1 MADTL
6 DFLLE
11 IGTEE
16 MPSAPLINASKQLP
30 KLVVKMLDGA
40 GLSHGDVRVVSSP
53 RRLAAIVSDVA
64 CATEAVHE
72 VKRGPKAQI
81 AFDAD
86 GNPTKAAAGF
96 ARKCGIDAS
105 ELTRKVDED
114 GNEYVFAERNVPS
127 EPAMPILSALG
138 HDVIAAIE
146 WPNYRSQR
154 WGSEH
159 ETFVRPIRWICALLG
174 SEVVPVTYA
183 DVTSGNTT
191 RGHRVLAPGEHAV
204 AEPAAYEQVLKDS
217 YVLGAEA
224 REAAIREGIAAIEAA
239 RPGSHVDTPAR
250 IFDEVVNL
258 CEWPTVLVGTFDEE
272 FLRVPQ
278 EIICESMLSNQRYF
292 PIFDAEG
299 KLTREFV
306 IVSNADPKVSDTVVS
321 GNERVVRPRLDDAKF
336 FFDEDL
342 KRPMEEF
349 VERLGIVT
357 FQEKLGTTLQKVQRM
372 EKLAGA
378 AAAAAGEDVAGV
390 ANAVRAA
397 HLAKADLVSQAVV
410 EFTNQQG
417 VMGGYYAEDAGEAPE
432 VCAAIREHYHPRF
445 AGDDLPSSICGKCVA
460 IADKLD
466 TCCGIFA
473 IDEPPT
479 GSSDP
484 YAVRRAAIGI
494 IAMLRTMPTVGLK
507 DLIAASLDA
516 YAEQGLEFDRAVV
529 AEKVEQFFAGRLK
542 SIAKDEGILLD
553 SIEAVSAVGV
563 IDPAEFFARACAL
576 DAARAEQPETYE
588 ALAGAFTRAHNLAD
602 AALGCE
608 VDTSILGDSELALLR
623 ACEEGEGKV
632 SSALACKDFDAA
644 CSALAALKEPIDVFF
659 EDVMVMDENASLRE
673 NRLRLLNRFVGVFTD
688 VADFG
693 LMAKKAQK

>member
-1 MADTL
+1 MADTK

-30 KLVVKMLDGA
+30 KLVLKMLDEA
-40 GLSHGDVRVVSSP
+40 GLAHGEVRVVSSP
-53 RRLAAIVSDVA
+53 RRLAAIVADVA
-64 CATEAVHE
+64 CATEAIHD

-86 GNPTKAAAGF
+86 GNPTKAAEGF
-96 ARKCGIDAS
+96 ARKCGVDAS
-105 ELTRKVDED
+105 ALTRNVAED
-114 GNEYVFAERNVPS
+114 GNEYVFAEKNVPS

-159 ETFVRPIRWICALLG
+159 ETFVRPVRWICALLG
-174 SEVVPVTYA
+174 EEVVPVSYA
-183 DVTSGNTT
+183 DVKSGNTT
-191 RGHRVLAPGEHAV
+191 RGHRVLAPGEHVV
-204 AEPAAYEQVLKDS
+204 ADPSCYERVLEDS
-217 YVLGAEA
+217 FVLSSDR
-224 REAAIREGIAAIEAA
+224 REAAIREGIAAIEAE

-258 CEWPTVLVGTFDEE
+258 CEWPTVLVGKFDEE

-306 IVSNADPKVSDTVVS
+306 IVSNADPKVSDTVVA

-349 VERLGIVT
+349 VQRLGIVT

-372 EKLAGA
+372 EKLAA
-378 AAAAAGEDVAGV
+378 AVARGAGEDEQGV
-390 ANAVRAA
+390 ELAVRAA

-417 VMGGYYAEDAGEAPE
+417 VMGGYYAEAAGEAPE
-432 VCAAIREHYHPRF
+432 VCAAIREHYRPRF
-445 AGDDLPSSICGKCVA
+445 AGDELPSGVCGKCVA
-460 IADKLD
+460 VADKLD

-494 IAMLRTMPTVGLK
+494 IAMLRTLPSVSLKGL
-507 DLIAASLDA
+507 ISESLAA
-516 YAEQGLEFDRAVV
+516 YAEQGLEFDLEAV
-529 AEKVEQFFAGRLK
+529 AQKVEQFFAGRLK
-542 SIAKDEGILLD
+542 SIAKDEGVRLD

-563 IDPAEFFARACAL
+563 IDPAEFIARARAL
-576 DAARAEQPETYE
+576 DSARAEQPELFE

-602 AALGCE
+602 ASLGCD
-608 VDTSILGDSELALLR
+608 VDTSMLGDSELALLS
-623 ACEEGEGKV
+623 ACEEGEEKV
-632 SSALACKDFDAA
+632 ASALAQKNFDAA
-644 CSALAALKEPIDVFF
+644 CSALAALKEPIDRFF
-659 EDVMVMDENASLRE
+659 DDVLVMDEHDDVRE
-673 NRLRLLNRFVGVFTD
+673 NRLRLLNRFASVFSG
-688 VADFG
+688 VADVSA
-693 LMAKKAQK
+693 LSRKK

>member
-1 MADTL
+1 MADTK

-30 KLVVKMLDGA
+30 KLVVKMLDEA
-40 GLSHGDVRVVSSP
+40 GLSHGAVRVVSSP
-53 RRLAAIVSDVA
+53 RRLAAIVEGVA

-86 GNPTKAAAGF
+86 GNPTKAASGF

-105 ELTRKVDED
+105 ELTRKVAED
-114 GNEYVFAERNVPS
+114 GNEYVFAEKNVPS
-127 EPAMPILSALG
+127 APAMPILSALG

-174 SEVVPVTYA
+174 TEVVPVSYA

-191 RGHRVLAPGEHAV
+191 RGHRVLAPGEHV
-204 AEPAAYEQVLKDS
+204 VSEPAAYEQVLKDAF
-217 YVLGAEA
+217 VLGAEA

-239 RPGSHVDTPAR
+239 RPGSRVDTPKR

-306 IVSNADPKVSDTVVS
+306 IVSNADPKVSDTVVA

-342 KRPMEEF
+342 KHPMEDF
-349 VERLGIVT
+349 VQRLGIVT

-372 EKLAGA
+372 EKLARA
-378 AAAAAGEDVAGV
+378 CAEAAGEDEAGV
-390 ANAVRAA
+390 ASAVRAA

-417 VMGGYYAEDAGEAPE
+417 VMGGYYAEAAGEAPE
-432 VCAAIREHYHPRF
+432 VCAAIREHYRPRF
-445 AGDDLPSSICGKCVA
+445 AGDELPSGTCGKCVA

-494 IAMLRTMPTVGLK
+494 IAMLRTMPSVGLK
-507 DLIAASLDA
+507 DLILASLDA
-516 YAEQGLEFDRAVV
+516 YAEQGLEFDREAV
-529 AEKVEQFFAGRLK
+529 AQKVEQFFTGRLK
-542 SIAKDEGILLD
+542 SIAKDEGVRLD

-563 IDPAEFFARACAL
+563 IDPAEFIARARAL
-576 DAARAEQPETYE
+576 DSARAEQPELFE

-602 AALGCE
+602 ASLGCE
-608 VDTSILGDSELALLR
+608 VDTSILGDSELALLS
-623 ACEEGEGKV
+623 ACEEGEEKV
-632 SSALACKDFDAA
+632 ASALAQKDFDAA
-644 CSALAALKEPIDVFF
+644 CSALAALKEPIDRFF
-659 EDVMVMDENASLRE
+659 DDVLVMDEHDDVRE
-673 NRLRLLNRFVGVFTD
+673 NRLRLLNRFASVFAG
-688 VADFG
+688 VADVSA
-693 LMAKKAQK
+693 LSRKK

>member
-30 KLVVKMLDGA
+30 KLVVKMLDEA
-40 GLSHGDVRVVSSP
+40 GLAHGDVRVVSSP

-191 RGHRVLAPGEHAV
+191 RGHRVLAPGEHV
-204 AEPAAYEQVLKDS
+204 VTEPAAYEQVLKDS

-224 REAAIREGIAAIEAA
+224 REAAIREGIAAIEAE

-349 VERLGIVT
+349 VGRLGIVT

-417 VMGGYYAEDAGEAPE
+417 VMGGYYAEAAGEAPE
-432 VCAAIREHYHPRF
+432 VCAAIREHYRPRF
-445 AGDDLPSSICGKCVA
+445 AGDDLPSGICGKCVA
-460 IADKLD
+460 ISDKLD

>member
-1 MADTL
+1 MADTK

-30 KLVVKMLDGA
+30 KLVVKMLDEA
-40 GLSHGDVRVVSSP
+40 GLAHGDVRVVSSP
-53 RRLAAIVSDVA
+53 RRLAAIVADVA
-64 CATEAVHE
+64 CATEAIHD

-86 GNPTKAAAGF
+86 GNPTKAAEGF
-96 ARKCGIDAS
+96 ARKCGVDAS
-105 ELTRKVDED
+105 ALTRNVAED
-114 GNEYVFAERNVPS
+114 GNEYVFAEKNVPS

-159 ETFVRPIRWICALLG
+159 ETFVRPVRWICALLG
-174 SEVVPVTYA
+174 EEVVPVSYA
-183 DVTSGNTT
+183 DVKSGNTT
-191 RGHRVLAPGEHAV
+191 RGHRVLAPGEHVV
-204 AEPAAYEQVLKDS
+204 ADPSCYERVLEDS
-217 YVLGAEA
+217 FVLSSDR
-224 REAAIREGIAAIEAA
+224 REAAIREGIAAIEAE
-239 RPGSHVDTPAR
+239 RPGSRVDTPAR

-258 CEWPTVLVGTFDEE
+258 CEWPTVLVGKFDEE

-306 IVSNADPKVSDTVVS
+306 IVSNADPKVSDTVVA

-349 VERLGIVT
+349 VQRLGIVT

-372 EKLAGA
+372 EKLAA
-378 AAAAAGEDVAGV
+378 AVARGAGEDEQGV
-390 ANAVRAA
+390 ELAVRAA

-417 VMGGYYAEDAGEAPE
+417 VMGGYYAEAAGEAPE
-432 VCAAIREHYHPRF
+432 VCAAIREHYRPRF
-445 AGDDLPSSICGKCVA
+445 AGDELPSGVCGKCVA
-460 IADKLD
+460 VADKLD

-494 IAMLRTMPTVGLK
+494 IAMLRTLPSVSLKGL
-507 DLIAASLDA
+507 ISESLAA
-516 YAEQGLEFDRAVV
+516 YAEQGLEFDLEAV
-529 AEKVEQFFAGRLK
+529 AQKVEQFFAGRLK
-542 SIAKDEGILLD
+542 SIAKDEGIRLD

-563 IDPAEFFARACAL
+563 IDPAEFIARARAL
-576 DAARAEQPETYE
+576 DSARAEQPELFE

-602 AALGCE
+602 ASLGCD
-608 VDTSILGDSELALLR
+608 VDTSILGDSELALLS
-623 ACEEGEGKV
+623 ACEEGEEKV
-632 SSALACKDFDAA
+632 ASALAQKDFDAA
-644 CSALAALKEPIDVFF
+644 CSALAALKEPIDRFF
-659 EDVMVMDENASLRE
+659 DDVLVMDEHDDVRE
-673 NRLRLLNRFVGVFTD
+673 NRLRLLNRFASVFAG
-688 VADFG
+688 VADVSA
-693 LMAKKAQK
+693 LSRKK

>member
-1 MADTL
+1 MADTK

-30 KLVVKMLDGA
+30 KLVVKMLDEA
-40 GLSHGDVRVVSSP
+40 GLAHGEVRVVSSP
-53 RRLAAIVSDVA
+53 RRLAAIVAGVA
-64 CATEAVHE
+64 CATEAIHD

-86 GNPTKAAAGF
+86 GNPTKAAEGF
-96 ARKCGIDAS
+96 ARKCGVDAS
-105 ELTRKVDED
+105 ALTRNVAED
-114 GNEYVFAERNVPS
+114 GNEYVFAEKNVPS

-159 ETFVRPIRWICALLG
+159 ETFVRPVRWICALLG
-174 SEVVPVTYA
+174 EEVVPVSYA
-183 DVTSGNTT
+183 DVKSGNTT
-191 RGHRVLAPGEHAV
+191 RGHRVLAPGEHVV
-204 AEPAAYEQVLKDS
+204 ADPSCYERVLEDS
-217 YVLGAEA
+217 FVLSSDR
-224 REAAIREGIAAIEAA
+224 REAAIREGIAAIEAE
-239 RPGSHVDTPAR
+239 RPGSRVDTPAR

-258 CEWPTVLVGTFDEE
+258 CEWPTVLVGKFDEE

-306 IVSNADPKVSDTVVS
+306 IVSNADPKVSDTVVA

-349 VERLGIVT
+349 VQRLGIVT

-372 EKLAGA
+372 EKLAA
-378 AAAAAGEDVAGV
+378 AVARGAGEDEQGV
-390 ANAVRAA
+390 ELAVRAA

-417 VMGGYYAEDAGEAPE
+417 VMGGYYAEAAGEAPE
-432 VCAAIREHYHPRF
+432 VCAAIREHYRPRF
-445 AGDDLPSSICGKCVA
+445 AGDELPSGVCGKCVA
-460 IADKLD
+460 VADKLD
-466 TCCGIFA
+466 TCSGIFA

-494 IAMLRTMPTVGLK
+494 IAMLRTLPSVSLKGL
-507 DLIAASLDA
+507 ISESLA
-516 YAEQGLEFDRAVV
+516 VYAEQGLEFDLEAV
-529 AEKVEQFFAGRLK
+529 AQKVEQFFAGRLK
-542 SIAKDEGILLD
+542 SIAKDEGLRLD

-563 IDPAEFFARACAL
+563 IDPAEFIARARAL
-576 DAARAEQPETYE
+576 DSARAEQPELFE
-588 ALAGAFTRAHNLAD
+588 ALAGAFMRAHNLAD
-602 AALGCE
+602 ASLGCD
-608 VDTSILGDSELALLR
+608 VDTSILGDSELALLS
-623 ACEEGEGKV
+623 ACEEGEEKV
-632 SSALACKDFDAA
+632 ASALARKDFDAA
-644 CSALAALKEPIDVFF
+644 CSALAALKEPIDRFF
-659 EDVMVMDENASLRE
+659 DDVLVMDEHDDVRE
-673 NRLRLLNRFVGVFTD
+673 NRLRLLNRFASVFSG
-688 VADFG
+688 VADVSA
-693 LMAKKAQK
+693 LSRKK

>member
-30 KLVVKMLDGA
+30 KLVVKMLDEA
-40 GLSHGDVRVVSSP
+40 GLSHGDVRVISSP
-53 RRLAAIVSDVA
+53 RRLAAIVADVA

-86 GNPTKAAAGF
+86 GNPTKAAEGF
-96 ARKCGIDAS
+96 ARKCGVETSA
-105 ELTRKVDED
+105 LTRKVDED
-114 GNEYVFAERNVPS
+114 GNEYVFAEKNVPS

-159 ETFVRPIRWICALLG
+159 ETFVRPIRWICSLLG
-174 SEVVPVTYA
+174 EEVVPVSYA
-183 DVTSGNTT
+183 DVTSDNTT
-191 RGHRVLAPGEHAV
+191 RGHRVLAPGDHV
-204 AEPAAYEQVLKDS
+204 VSSPAAYEQVLKDS
-217 YVLGAEA
+217 FVLGAEA

-239 RPGSHVDTPAR
+239 RPGSHVDTPKR

-258 CEWPTVLVGTFDEE
+258 CEWPTVLVGKFDEE

-292 PIFDAEG
+292 PIFDAAG

-306 IVSNADPKVSDTVVS
+306 IVSNADPKVSATVVS

-349 VERLGIVT
+349 VQRLGIVT

-372 EKLAGA
+372 EKLAAAVARGA
-378 AAAAAGEDVAGV
+378 GQDEQGIEL
-390 ANAVRAA
+390 AVRAA

-417 VMGGYYAEDAGEAPE
+417 VMGGYYAEAAGEAPE
-432 VCAAIREHYHPRF
+432 VCAAIREHYRPRF
-445 AGDDLPSSICGKCVA
+445 AGDELPSGVCGKCVA

-494 IAMLRTMPTVGLK
+494 IAMLRTLPSVSLKGL
-507 DLIAASLDA
+507 ISESLAA
-516 YAEQGLEFDRAVV
+516 YAEQGLEFDLETV
-529 AEKVEQFFAGRLK
+529 AQKVEQFFAGRLK
-542 SIAKDEGILLD
+542 SIAKDEGIRLD

-563 IDPAEFFARACAL
+563 IDPAEFIARARAL
-576 DAARAEQPETYE
+576 DSARAEQPELFE

-602 AALGCE
+602 ASLGCD
-608 VDTSILGDSELALLR
+608 VDTSILGDSELALLS
-623 ACEEGEGKV
+623 ACEEGEEKV
-632 SSALACKDFDAA
+632 ASALARKDFDAA
-644 CSALAALKEPIDVFF
+644 CSALAALKEPIDRFF
-659 EDVMVMDENASLRE
+659 DDVLVMDEHDDVRE
-673 NRLRLLNRFVGVFTD
+673 NRLRLLNRFASVFAG
-688 VADFG
+688 VADVSA
-693 LMAKKAQK
+693 LSRKK

>member
-30 KLVVKMLDGA
+30 KLVVKMLDEA
-40 GLSHGDVRVVSSP
+40 GLAHGDVRVVSSP

-64 CATEAVHE
+64 CATEAIHD

-86 GNPTKAAAGF
+86 GNPTKAAEGF
-96 ARKCGIDAS
+96 ARKCGVDAS
-105 ELTRKVDED
+105 ALTRGVAED
-114 GNEYVFAERNVPS
+114 GNEYVFAEKNVPS

-159 ETFVRPIRWICALLG
+159 ETFVRPVRWICALLG
-174 SEVVPVTYA
+174 EEVVPVSYA
-183 DVTSGNTT
+183 DVKSGNTT
-191 RGHRVLAPGEHAV
+191 RGHRVLAPGEYVV
-204 AEPAAYEQVLKDS
+204 ADPSCYERVLEDS
-217 YVLGAEA
+217 FVLSSDR
-224 REAAIREGIAAIEAA
+224 REAAIREGIAAIEAE

-258 CEWPTVLVGTFDEE
+258 CEWPTVLVGKFDEE

-306 IVSNADPKVSDTVVS
+306 IVSNADPKVSETVVA

-349 VERLGIVT
+349 VQRLGIVT

-372 EKLAGA
+372 EKLAA
-378 AAAAAGEDVAGV
+378 AVARGAGEDEQGV
-390 ANAVRAA
+390 EHAVRAA

-417 VMGGYYAEDAGEAPE
+417 VMGGYYAEAAGEAPE
-432 VCAAIREHYHPRF
+432 VCAAIREHYRPRF
-445 AGDDLPSSICGKCVA
+445 AGDELPSGVCGKCVA
-460 IADKLD
+460 VADKLD

-494 IAMLRTMPTVGLK
+494 IAMLRTLPSVSLK
-507 DLIAASLDA
+507 SLISESLAA
-516 YAEQGLEFDRAVV
+516 YAEQGLEFDREAV
-529 AEKVEQFFAGRLK
+529 AQKVEQFFAGRLK
-542 SIAKDEGILLD
+542 SIAKDEGIRLD

-563 IDPAEFFARACAL
+563 IDPAEFIARARAL
-576 DAARAEQPETYE
+576 DSARAEQPELFE

-602 AALGCE
+602 ASLGCD
-608 VDTSILGDSELALLR
+608 VDTSILGDSELALLS
-623 ACEEGEGKV
+623 ACEEGEEKV
-632 SSALACKDFDAA
+632 ASALARKDFDAA
-644 CSALAALKEPIDVFF
+644 CSALAALKEPIDRFF
-659 EDVMVMDENASLRE
+659 DDVLVMDEHDDVRE
-673 NRLRLLNRFVGVFTD
+673 NRLRLLNRFASVFAG
-688 VADFG
+688 VADVSA
-693 LMAKKAQK
+693 LSRKK